1 MEFTSFQP
9 FWWLALIPVLAA
21 GLWFSLVD
29 RPAKQKIASFA
40 LRVLGVLL
48 LILALCRPFRNEES
62 TDAHV
67 VFLVDVSESVELESA
82 VESLGQIE
90 SGIAAL
96 EPGDS
101 WSLFAVGDGL
111 RPFESVEQL
120 RETLTQWQE
129 GIADDR
135 FRANSHLAESLLSSR
150 MAFPAGK
157 SRRIVLITDGQE
169 TGAGEGG
176 ANSGLDSKLGA
187 ALSTLTKELVDIRM
201 LELAGL
207 KKTEAAIVE
216 VKPATPFAYQGEV
229 VRISVKVAS
238 NTAMPARLRMLH
250 KGVAVQEVSV
260 ALEARPDNA
269 FNIDVNMTTPG
280 PSVWTAELIPE
291 TDHFPIN
298 NQLSSTV
305 TVKGKPRVLFLHQKP
320 NELRPISRALREQ
333 DFDIDVRGNHGLPES
348 MEQLLAFD
356 AIVIADV
363 PATDMTVRQMDLLQ
377 KYVADFGG
385 GLMMMGSDNSF
396 GLGGYYKTPVEEV
409 LPLISRFEK
418 EKEKPSL
425 AMALVIDKSG
435 SMSGVPIELARQAAK
450 ATVELL
456 GQRDQIAVIG
466 FDSNPQVV
474 CEMRS
479 AAERDAVQAAIDSLD
494 AGGGT
499 DCYPAMVVGR
509 EMLENTSSKVKH
521 MIMLSDGQTAQADHL
536 GLTQAMVDSGIT
548 VSTVALGEGAARE
561 LMASIA
567 EVGRGRYYETMDPST
582 VPQIFTKETM
592 QASKSAIKEDLFGV
606 VQAGDHPVLAG
617 YEDADLPFAL
627 GYVMTEA
634 KPTAQVLLVAETG
647 DPLLAVSRFGLG
659 VGMAY
664 TSDLSEKWGGEWLA
678 WDGCGAFWA
687 QTLRGLVR
695 KSDTEGLHSVATEV
709 DGRWRIDITRRNAD
723 RTPVSNIEWDAS
735 VLGTNG
741 QMTPIEVT
749 ELGLGRYRVEAPLGS
764 AEQLSVRLHDRTA
777 DKIKVH
783 HYKAAYPA
791 EYRLTTGLPD
801 SLAETPAFDAGE
813 VRANLKPMNSH
824 RPVFHWF
831 VFAAMACIAGGILF
845 RRI

>member
-9 FWWLALIPVLAA
+9 VWWLALIPALAA

-29 RPAKQKIASFA
+29 RPAKLKFASFGLRA
-40 LRVLGVLL
+40 LGIIL
-48 LILALCRPFRNEES
+48 LILALCRPFRNDES

-67 VFLVDVSESVELESA
+67 VFLLDVSESVELEAA
-82 VESLGQIE
+82 VESLAKVE
-90 SGIAAL
+90 TAIAAL
-96 EPGDS
+96 EPDDS
-101 WSLFAVGDGL
+101 WTLFAVGDGL
-111 RPFESVEQL
+111 RAFATVEEL
-120 RETLTQWQE
+120 RKTLTQWQE

-135 FRANSHLAESLLSSR
+135 FRANSRLAESMLSSR

-157 SRRIVLITDGQE
+157 SRRTVLITDGQE
-169 TGAGEGG
+169 TSGELET
-176 ANSGLDSKLGA
+176 SLD
-187 ALSTLTKELVDIRM
+187 TLTKEQVDVRM
-201 LELAGL
+201 MELRGL
-207 KKTEAAIVE
+207 QKSEAAIVDA
-216 VKPATPFAYQGEV
+216 KPSSPFAYQGEV
-229 VRISVKVAS
+229 VRMSVKVAS
-238 NTAMPARLRMLH
+238 NEAMKARVRILH
-250 KGVAVQEVSV
+250 KGVAMQEAPVT
-260 ALEARPDNA
+260 LEARSDNT

-280 PSVWTAELIPE
+280 PSVWTAELLPE

-305 TVKGKPRVLFLHQKP
+305 NVKGKPRVLFLHQKP
-320 NELRPISRALREQ
+320 NELRPITRALREQ
-333 DFDIDVRGNHGLPES
+333 DFDVDVRGNHGLPES
-348 MEQLLAFD
+348 MEQMLAFD

-363 PATDMTVRQMDLLQ
+363 PATDMSVRQMDLIQ
-377 KYVADFGG
+377 KYVSDFGG
-385 GLMMMGSDNSF
+385 GLVMMGSDNSF

-466 FDSNPQVV
+466 FDSNAQVV
-474 CEMRS
+474 CELRS
-479 AAERDAVQAAIDSLD
+479 AAERDAVQAAIDSLE

-499 DCYPAMVVGR
+499 DCFPAMGVAR
-509 EMLENTSSKVKH
+509 EMLENSSSKVKH

-548 VSTVALGEGAARE
+548 VSTVALGQGAARE
-561 LMASIA
+561 LMSSIA
-567 EVGRGRYYETMDPST
+567 EVGRGRYYETMDPSS

-592 QASKSAIKEDLFGV
+592 QASKSAIKEDLFGI
-606 VQAGDHPVLAG
+606 VQSGDHPVLAG

-647 DPLLAVSRFGLG
+647 DPLLAVSRYGLG

-687 QTLRGLVR
+687 QALRGVLR
-695 KSDTEGLHSVATEV
+695 KSDTEGLTSVTTEV

-723 RTPVSNIEWDAS
+723 RTPVSGIDWDAS
-735 VLGTNG
+735 VLGSNG
-741 QMTPIEVT
+741 QMTPIEVS
-749 ELGLGRYRVEAPLGS
+749 EIGLGRYRVEAPLGS
-764 AEQLSVRLHDRTA
+764 ADQLSVRLHDRTH
-777 DKIKVH
+777 DKVKVH
-783 HYKAAYPA
+783 HYKAKYPA
-791 EYRLTTGLPD
+791 EYRLTSGLPD
-801 SLAETPAFDAGE
+801 SLAALSGFNAGE
-813 VRANLKPMNSH
+813 VRAGLDPMSSH
-824 RPVFHWF
+824 RAISHWF
-831 VFAAMACIAGGILF
+831 VFAAMLCLASGILL